1 MRVTFEKCT
10 QLLNDAKNI
19 ALFCHIRPDGDT
31 LGAALGLKFAFK
43 KVEKNVDI
51 YCESDIPEKFKKFG
65 FAGNFNTQ
73 LLKTRRVRF
82 VGCNRLRRFRQ
93 SRRIRLSV

>member
-31 LGAALGLKFAFK
+31 LGAALGLKSAFK

-65 FAGNFNTQ
+65 FAGNFNTCIVQ
-73 LLKTRRVRF
+73 NT
-82 VGCNRLRRFRQ
+82 
-93 SRRIRLSV
+93 